1 MSVLSALW
9 SRFAGAIAA
18 LGALLAILIGA
29 YAKGRREEKAILQAE
44 QERARRKTIAN
55 KRTRDDEIDSLGPA
69 ALEQRLHRWL
79 RRDGR

>member
-9 SRFAGAIAA
+9 GRFAGHVAA

-29 YAKGRREEKAILQAE
+29 YAKGRLEGKTTLQAE
-44 QERARRKTIAN
+44 QERARREAITDKG
-55 KRTRDDEIDSLGPA
+55 KRDDEMDRLGPA

>member
-18 LGALLAILIGA
+18 LGALLAILVGA
-29 YAKGRREEKAILQAE
+29 YAKGRREGKATHQAE
-44 QERARRKTIAN
+44 QERARRKAITD
-55 KRTRDDEIDSLGPA
+55 KGKRDDEIDSLGPA